1 MPRGT
6 HGWGLGTPHVTPSHQ
21 PALRIKMFGGCPR
34 TLPAA
39 DVSSSRK
46 PSLPSP
52 GLAGRA
58 TFSTVCSPVLG
69 CSTALGEGGS
79 FPLCALSFSG
89 EGTQVSVCS
98 WSSTDSFTHSL
109 TNAFIHSVTHSCIH
123 SLTHSLTHSLM
134 HSFTQ
139 SLIHAFI
146 RSLTHSLVHLGS
158 DRHIGRLYWG

>member
-1 MPRGT
+1 
-6 HGWGLGTPHVTPSHQ
+6 
-21 PALRIKMFGGCPR
+21 MFGGCPR
-34 TLPAA
+34 TLPTAA

-98 WSSTDSFTHSL
+98 WSSTDSFTHSF
-109 TNAFIHSVTHSCIH
+109 TNAFIHSVTHSRIH
-123 SLTHSLTHSLM
+123 LLTHSLTHSLM

-139 SLIHAFI
+139 SFIHAFI
-146 RSLTHSLVHLGS
+146 RSLTHSLTHLGS
-158 DRHIGRLYWG
+158 DRHTGRLYWG